1 MQSGFGY
8 VSGFVGSLGAV
19 GLLGWWWQLL
29 PCHRDASMHC
39 GRQVSV
45 LFFVL
50 GRGVGTITM
59 EFLAHVATR
68 YVSTCTEKNNC
79 CTRLF
84 KNGAS

>member
-8 VSGFVGSLGAV
+8 VSGFVVSLGAV

-59 EFLAHVATR
+59 DFLVHVATC
-68 YVSTCTEKNNC
+68 YVSTGTEK
-79 CTRLF
+79 
-84 KNGAS
+84 KNGFTTTLKKRVA